1 MKLFIDSGNLKDI
14 ESLVALGI
22 IDGVTTNPSLLAKE
36 PGGYKDNLKKI
47 CGMVQGPTSAEVTE
61 TEAQAMIR
69 QGRDLSKI
77 DQHIVVKVPL
87 TKEGIKACK
96 ALSGE
101 GIKVNV
107 TLCFSPS
114 QALLA
119 AKVGA
124 TYISPFVGRLD
135 DVATPGMPS
144 PGLVRA
150 IHPASGPGVRDDG
163 GVLAGFTVPVF
174 YDSMIAK
181 LVAWAGTRAEAIER
195 MSRALREYEIVGIKT
210 TLPFF
215 LWLMAEPDF
224 LAARFDTTYLD
235 ALLTSRQGESFSRFS
250 ESEERTIAMAAA
262 IDAWFRASRGMAAG
276 GARQTGSAWKI
287 AARQEALR
295 G

>member
-36 PGGYKDNLKKI
+36 PGDYKDNLKKI
-47 CGMVQGPTSAEVTE
+47 CGIVQGPTSAEVTE

-77 DQHIVVKVPL
+77 DAHIVVKVPL
-87 TKEGIKACK
+87 TKDGIKACK

-135 DVATPGMPS
+135 DVATPGME
-144 PGLVRA
+144 L
-150 IHPASGPGVRDDG
+150 IRDI
-163 GVLAGFTVPVF
+163 VEIYTNYNFKTEV
-174 YDSMIAK
+174 
-181 LVAWAGTRAEAIER
+181 LVASTRSPMHIVEAARLGADICTCPPAVIE
-195 MSRALREYEIVGIKT
+195 SLFNHPLTDIGLKK
-210 TLPFF
+210 
-215 LWLMAEPDF
+215 F
-224 LAARFDTTYLD
+224 LADWEKAYGT
-235 ALLTSRQGESFSRFS
+235 
-250 ESEERTIAMAAA
+250 AAH
-262 IDAWFRASRGMAAG
+262 R
-276 GARQTGSAWKI
+276 
-287 AARQEALR
+287 
-295 G
+295 